1 MSIKTCVIISCVCFI
16 LGAALCGGI
25 IYRLGSGRIT
35 ELGGQ
40 LEQATSANR
49 DLANRLTEREVMV
62 TQLVHSID
70 ARQGILD
77 ATRNELESSRN
88 SIAKIRAI
96 LEYLKNSQLD
106 SGPFGARQHNDTGI
120 DPR

>member
-1 MSIKTCVIISCVCFI
+1 V

-40 LEQATSANR
+40 LEQAIAANR
-49 DLANRLTEREVMV
+49 DLANRLTQRENVV
-62 TQLVHSID
+62 NQLAASVD
-70 ARQGILD
+70 RRQTILD

-96 LEYLKNSQLD
+96 LEYLKNSQSD
-106 SGPFGARQHNDTGI
+106 SGPFGARQHYDTGI